1 MYVHKLYILLP
12 RLVSHDGSEDR
23 KGGYRSTLTPS
34 DTSIDDS
41 VKSGK
46 VGKDVLLMYLNKTKP
61 SRYLLAML
69 SRTFIPLIYGLTA
82 PEQLLSTLACLFNV
96 AARYVHSESS
106 LASFSQ

>member
-1 MYVHKLYILLP
+1 MICRVKITIPLNNPKLFIHYLHP
-12 RLVSHDGSEDR
+12 RLVSRDVSDEL

-61 SRYLLAML
+61 
-69 SRTFIPLIYGLTA
+69 
-82 PEQLLSTLACLFNV
+82 
-96 AARYVHSESS
+96 AR
-106 LASFSQ
+106 